1 MNAAKVILLSS
12 LLHLFTAPTTFGDD
26 AARLFYDGV
35 RAEGSGNLE
44 TAVESYEKALDFS
57 HSSNLHSN
65 LANLHFKMGRYGKA
79 VLHFRKALLLDP
91 GNEEIKANLAFTRE
105 KAGLVPKA
113 SSVGDFYF
121 APENSNFWN
130 WLTSALIWCGLIAA
144 FFLIKSHSTKLAK
157 GSFLLLW
164 TVLVSLGLYASWRC
178 QRSLGF
184 LAREAVAIGNEEPED
199 ANDTD
204 PAISLRRYAGEAE
217 ANARIKPGE
226 LVRIATNKEGDLKQH
241 VTPDGVK
248 WYLAQSV
255 DGTSKGW
262 ATGKELMLIL
272 E

>member
-12 LLHLFTAPTTFGDD
+12 VLHLFTAPITLGDD

-35 RAEGSGNLE
+35 RAEGAGNLD

-130 WLTSALIWCGLIAA
+130 WTTSVLFWCGLLAIA
-144 FFLIKSHSTKLAK
+144 LLVKSHSTKLAK
-157 GSFLLLW
+157 VSFLLSW
-164 TVLVSLGLYASWRC
+164 VALVSLGLYASLRC
-178 QRSLGF
+178 QKNLEF
-184 LAREAVAIGNEEPED
+184 LACEAVAVANEKPKDANGTED
-199 ANDTD
+199 A
-204 PAISLRRYAGEAE
+204 IFLRRYAGEAE

-226 LVRIATNKEGDLKQH
+226 LVRIATNQEGDLKQH